1 MLTRTFLSLSFFEAF
16 MSIVIRYWC
25 KERPSRI
32 PLKGGWSHKHLPHNA
47 FSTTRQQS
55 LLLCKKVP
63 GKAVFLGHPNKNH
76 WSFFKQTGGQ
86 YWDTKKVSPK
96 RKSKFTKALASN
108 ICNFLRQAT
117 FVFTWRN
124 LVWRGRLLPPAFWYR
139 TAGPLPL
146 KPFRML
152 SSICCESSIWPRGWN
167 VTFQSRRRVLR
178 ARTVKPF
185 PPRTLRR
192 IETGWSDQFLPLTQI
207 YSVCFWYKI
216 TH

>member
-47 FSTTRQQS
+47 VSTTRQQS

-117 FVFTWRN
+117 FLASIQKSAYYW
-124 LVWRGRLLPPAFWYR
+124 LLSKTIDNSFWTLCSEAF
-139 TAGPLPL
+139 
-146 KPFRML
+146 L
-152 SSICCESSIWPRGWN
+152 SKG
-167 VTFQSRRRVLR
+167 L
-178 ARTVKPF
+178 
-185 PPRTLRR
+185 
-192 IETGWSDQFLPLTQI
+192 
-207 YSVCFWYKI
+207 
-216 TH
+216 